1 MNYIKIHNSIIKS
14 ALSRGRVAGYGEM
27 HHIIPKSMGGTD
39 NKDNLVMLTAR
50 EHFIIHWLLAKI
62 HRNSQMIFALFAM
75 TKPGN
80 KSQQRYTSHSFAYA
94 REMMARLMSERM
106 SGSNSPMFGLIGD
119 KSPNFGSKR
128 TDEQRSNISK
138 AMKGKRSGDK
148 HHKSKRIKNL
158 DTGEVFQSIR
168 QAQLTTS
175 GNVSYAVRFGGT
187 ADGSRFAYIDENG
200 DVLPSP
206 SKLKGYSKGSSHVFA
221 SPVLNVSTGERFGTI
236 NDAAASIGVTGTAI
250 SWAIK
255 NKKEIKGFK
264 FTRI

>member
-80 KSQQRYTSHSFAYA
+80 RSQKRYTSHSFKYA
-94 REMMARLMSERM
+94 RERM
-106 SGSNSPMFGLIGD
+106 SKLLSETRSGDLHPLFGVRGEQN
-119 KSPNFGSKR
+119 PNFGSKR
-128 TDEQRSNISK
+128 SDEQKLNMSIARRGMSGKKNGRSR
-138 AMKGKRSGDK
+138 MV
-148 HHKSKRIKNL
+148 KNL
-158 DTGEVFQSIR
+158 DTGEVFESIR
-168 QAQLTTS
+168 IAQASTT

-187 ADGSRFAYIDENG
+187 AGGCRYSLIDENG
-200 DVLPSP
+200 KEIKPASQ
-206 SKLKGYSKGSSHVFA
+206 LKGFMSGGKHVF
-221 SPVLNVSTGERFGTI
+221 SKCVINETTGEEFQTI
-236 NDAAASIGVTGTAI
+236 KDAAKSIGKTPSAI

-255 NKKEIKGFK
+255 NNRTITGNKFRIK
-264 FTRI
+264 